1 MRENELVEEGE
12 IVLMC
17 ASLLI
22 RGEVSLRETKM
33 ESGQMCSP
41 RFSVFNSFQT
51 FISYS
56 LSTRIYFIALILL
69 VLWAQITPN
78 MEDWLL

>member
-1 MRENELVEEGE
+1 MRENELVQEGE

-22 RGEVSLRETKM
+22 RGEVSLRGTKM

-51 FISYS
+51 FISSS
-56 LSTRIYFIALILL
+56 LSKKNLSRSTNSVGALGSNH
-69 VLWAQITPN
+69 P
-78 MEDWLL
+78 

>member
-1 MRENELVEEGE
+1 MVEEGE

-41 RFSVFNSFQT
+41 TIFCFQ
-51 FISYS
+51 FFPD
-56 LSTRIYFIALILL
+56 IYFLLTFNKNLSHSTNSVGALGSNH
-69 VLWAQITPN
+69 P
-78 MEDWLL
+78 